1 MNNITIGK
9 VNDVKG
15 FFKTYKELRADNF
28 NALFGTVSESDIL
41 TLDYCLSD
49 LYGSRCLQSRFTDI
63 YNNQSASECMVRIVI
78 IADKLY
84 FDNWLNTKHTI
95 EKALLTD
102 LDKPLTS
109 EKTGNN
115 NTENQ
120 INAFDSGTASDSDNS
135 IHNYTETA
143 RYSNGK
149 TATQNA
155 KTQIDFTKN
164 NDFLEI
170 IINDILSMC
179 CISIYDDSYTSCHSS
194 SGGGSD
200 PELENRVAQCESDI
214 SDIKKIIPGNATEQN
229 KLATIADIQSGG
241 GSDPE
246 LENRVTQC
254 ENNVSDI
261 KKLIPETA
269 TEQNKLA
276 TIADIQSGYDD
287 TELRGKVEENTQNI
301 QAIYDDLTGYATK
314 QELQA
319 VENQIPDVTNL
330 ATKSEIQAINNL
342 IPSNASIENKLAT
355 VSDVTNLATKSELQA
370 VENQIPDVTNLAT
383 KSELQAV
390 ENQIPDVTNLAT
402 KNELQAVENQIPDV
416 TNLATKSE
424 IQAINNLIPS
434 NASSEN
440 KLATMADVGGG
451 GGSGGSYYT
460 VGQEVDT
467 GNIYKEGSREKPIY
481 RKVLNVASISSGGT
495 VDISTSFTGAT
506 RFISI
511 TGSYNLN
518 NIRHCLGYYHDGASF
533 KGVQAEVRMS
543 MVRFS
548 VLGAGLT
555 FTDVSLIIEYIK

>member
-9 VNDVKG
+9 LNDIKG
-15 FFKTYKELRADNF
+15 FFKTYKELREVNF
-28 NALFGTVSESDIL
+28 NELFGTVSESDIL
-41 TLDYCLSD
+41 TIDYCLSD
-49 LYGSRCLQSRFTDI
+49 LYGSRCLQSRFVDI
-63 YNNQSASECMVRIVI
+63 FNNQSANECMVRIVI

-102 LDKPLTS
+102 LNKPLTS

-120 INAFDSGTASDSDNS
+120 INAFDGGTSSDSDNS
-135 IHNYTETA
+135 IHNYTEITQ
-143 RYSNGK
+143 YSNGK

-179 CISIYDDSYTSCHSS
+179 CLSICDDSYTSCHSS
-194 SGGGSD
+194 SGGVST
-200 PELENRVAQCESDI
+200 
-214 SDIKKIIPGNATEQN
+214 PG
-229 KLATIADIQSGG
+229 
-241 GSDPE
+241 

-254 ENNVSDI
+254 ENDITDI
-261 KKLIPETA
+261 KKLIPRTA

-287 TELRGKVEENTQNI
+287 TELRGKIEENTQNI

-319 VENQIPDVTNL
+319 VENKIPDVANLATKNELQAVESQIPDVTSLATKSELQAVENKIPDVANLATKNELQAVESQIPDVTSLATKSELQTVENKIPDVANLATKNELQAVENKIPDVTNL
-330 ATKSEIQAINNL
+330 ATKSEIQSINNL
-342 IPSNASIENKLAT
+342 IPSNAST
-355 VSDVTNLATKSELQA
+355 
-370 VENQIPDVTNLAT
+370 
-383 KSELQAV
+383 
-390 ENQIPDVTNLAT
+390 
-402 KNELQAVENQIPDV
+402 
-416 TNLATKSE
+416 
-424 IQAINNLIPS
+424 
-434 NASSEN
+434 EN
-440 KLATMADVGGG
+440 KLATMADIGGG
-451 GGSGGSYYT
+451 GVGGGSYYT

-467 GNIYKEGSREKPIY
+467 GNIYKNNSREKPIY
-481 RKVLNVASISSGGT
+481 RKVLDVASISSGGN

-506 RFISI
+506 KFINI

-518 NIRHCLGYYHDGASF
+518 GIRHCLGYYFDGSGY

-543 MVRFS
+543 MVRLS
-548 VLGAGLT
+548 VLGSGLT
-555 FTDVSLIIEYIK
+555 FSDVSLIIEYIK

>member
-1 MNNITIGK
+1 MNNITIGQL
-9 VNDVKG
+9 NDIKG

-28 NALFGTVSESDIL
+28 NALFGTVSENDIL
-41 TLDYCLSD
+41 TLDYCLSN
-49 LYGSRCLQSRFTDI
+49 LYGSRCLQTRFADI
-63 YNNQSASECMVRIVI
+63 FNNQSANECMLRIVI

-102 LDKPLTS
+102 LNKPLTS

-115 NTENQ
+115 NTENK
-120 INAFDSGTASDSDNS
+120 INAFDGVTASDSDNS
-135 IHNYTETA
+135 IHNYTETTQ
-143 RYSNGK
+143 YSNGK

-164 NDFLEI
+164 NEFLEI

-179 CISIYDDSYTSCHSS
+179 CLSIYDDSYIPCHSS
-194 SGGGSD
+194 SGGGSS
-200 PELENRVAQCESDI
+200 PELENRIEQCENDI
-214 SDIKKIIPGNATEQN
+214 SGIKKLIPENATEQN
-229 KLATIADIQSGG
+229 KLATIAD
-241 GSDPE
+241 
-246 LENRVTQC
+246 V
-254 ENNVSDI
+254 
-261 KKLIPETA
+261 
-269 TEQNKLA
+269 
-276 TIADIQSGYDD
+276 QSGYDD
-287 TELRGKVEENTQNI
+287 TELRGKIEENTQNI

-314 QELQA
+314 QELQV

-330 ATKSEIQAINNL
+330 ATKSE
-342 IPSNASIENKLAT
+342 
-355 VSDVTNLATKSELQA
+355 LQA
-370 VENQIPDVTNLAT
+370 VEGKIPDVTNLAT
-383 KSELQAV
+383 KDELQAV

-424 IQAINNLIPS
+424 LQAVENSIPDVTNLATKSELQAVENSIPDVTNLATKSEVQAITNLIPS
-434 NASSEN
+434 NASAEN
-440 KLATMADVGGG
+440 KLATIADISGGSGGG
-451 GGSGGSYYT
+451 GGSYYT

-481 RKVLNVASISSGGT
+481 RKVLNVSSISSGGD

-506 RFISI
+506 KFINI

-518 NIRHCLGYYHDGASF
+518 GVRRCLGYYFDGSGY

-548 VLGAGLT
+548 VLGGGLT